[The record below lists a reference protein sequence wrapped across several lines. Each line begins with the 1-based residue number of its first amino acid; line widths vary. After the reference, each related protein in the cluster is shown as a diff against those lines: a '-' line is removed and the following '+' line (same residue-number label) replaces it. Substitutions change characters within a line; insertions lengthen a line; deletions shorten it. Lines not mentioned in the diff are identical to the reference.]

1 MTTASHVP
9 SSHVPSTERGAGL
22 SRGTKRLAAIIVA
35 VLVLAGLVLGTK
47 VVSNDSPV
55 TQGKAKYDPKAD
67 AAEKFPQV
75 QAFILENAV
84 DGKQLAQAIAADP
97 AEAASKYGQ
106 TGAGTPVYSVK
117 FTGKVGKGTSGI
129 YNVDVA
135 GIPSGITVR
144 VQTGPAII
152 GTDLRDATGTIPFSD
167 FANQIDYQNAASA
180 LNDVLKQN
188 VLSSIDPKDLKAG
201 QTITVTGAF
210 TAVNPKAWLVTP
222 VEVKAS

>member
-1 MTTASHVP
+1 VTTVSHVP
-9 SSHVPSTERGAGL
+9 QSHIPSTVRSTRPSKGA
-22 SRGTKRLAAIIVA
+22 KRWVAIVVA

-55 TQGKAKYDPKAD
+55 TQGRAKYDPKAD

-75 QAFILENAV
+75 REWILEHAV
-84 DGKQLAQAIAADP
+84 DGKQLAQAIAANP
-97 AEAASKYGQ
+97 TEAASKYGQ

-117 FTGKVGKGTSGI
+117 LTGKVAKGTSGI
-129 YNVDVA
+129 YNLDVA

-167 FANQIDYQNAASA
+167 FANQIDYQDAASG
-180 LNDVLKQN
+180 LNDVLKQD
-188 VLSSIDPKDLKAG
+188 VLASIEPKDLAAG
-201 QTITVTGAF
+201 QTVTVTGAF
-210 TAVNPKAWLVTP
+210 TAVNAKAWLVTP
-222 VEVKAS
+222 VKVEAA